1 MEQKE
6 HYKMY
11 KNGKMWVSAAVA
23 TLALTAGMAVS
34 TNANADADADANNNV
49 PAITDSNVNT
59 A

>member
-34 TNANADADADANNNV
+34 TNADADADANNNV